1 MIVAGRGEKRGSSSS
16 VSNFYCSGTCA
27 FRIIDI
33 IKLCLARST
42 VEQQG
47 FLDSFLFFKETAFR
61 QSIRV
66 ASEVSRAIID
76 DELWT
81 AGFRLCCHVFWRSE
95 EINPALPGAVAAAG
109 QDEGGIYLGCN
120 FRCSEI

>member
-16 VSNFYCSGTCA
+16 VSNCCGTFA

-33 IKLCLARST
+33 IKLFLVRST
-42 VEQQG
+42 VEQRG
-47 FLDSFLFFKETAFR
+47 FLDSFLFVTLLEKERAWL
-61 QSIRV
+61 SAEYSSKL

-81 AGFRLCCHVFWRSE
+81 AGFLLC
-95 EINPALPGAVAAAG
+95 
-109 QDEGGIYLGCN
+109 
-120 FRCSEI
+120 